1 MQLYPGL
8 RRHPDIIAAPSF
20 VSFPVPKLPSP
31 VWLFD
36 LDNTLHDASHAIFP
50 AISANMNAYIAHVLG
65 DGVTPASQDVVN
77 AARVG
82 YWKRYGA
89 TLLGMIRHHRVDAAD
104 FLRRTHDIGALHDL
118 VRHERGLERLLRR
131 LPGRKILLTNAP
143 TTYSTGVVRHLG
155 LQRHFA
161 HHVAIE
167 DMRVHGQ
174 LRPKP
179 SKLMLRRLLRRQ
191 RVAAN
196 RCILVED
203 TLVNLKHAKQ
213 LGLRTVWVTQ
223 YLRYSDPI
231 GKAPL
236 PKVVKRPGYVDVKV
250 KSVLRLRTHLHRLTN
265 RDTTRP
271 HTENL

>member
-1 MQLYPGL
+1 MANHTL
-8 RRHPDIIAAPSF
+8 R
-20 VSFPVPKLPSP
+20 SP

-50 AISANMNAYIAHVLG
+50 AISANMNTYIGRVLG
-65 DGVTPASQDVVN
+65 DGLTPATQAQVD
-77 AARVG
+77 AARLG

-89 TLLGMIRHHRVDAAD
+89 TLLGMIRHHGVSAAD
-104 FLRRTHDIGALHDL
+104 FLHVTHDLGALDKL
-118 VRHERGLERLLRR
+118 VRAEKGLGTLLRR

-143 TTYSTGVVRHLG
+143 TRYSTDVMRHLG
-155 LQRHFA
+155 LSRHFA

-167 DMRVHGQ
+167 HMHVHRQ

-179 SKLMLRRLLRRQ
+179 SSLMLRRLLRKHG
-191 RVAAN
+191 VAAR

-203 TLVNLKHAKQ
+203 TLANLKSASR

-223 YLRYSDPI
+223 YLRMSDPI

-236 PKVVKRPGYVDVKV
+236 PRTLKRPGYVDVKV
-250 KSVLRLRTHLHRLTN
+250 KSVRQLPARLHRL
-265 RDTTRP
+265 R
-271 HTENL
+271 